1 MNILIDPIFNGLI
14 QTLISVILISGL
26 IFFGKTINNLFFKRY
41 ESLLF
46 NFTIIKQSSLKN
58 HVLKRCFGKKIATSN
73 DFVKSLR
80 NPFNR
85 NNIYRVLIYE
95 FNYKKLPNCV

>member
-58 HVLKRCFGKKIATSN
+58 HVLKRCFGKKIGTCIEQPMPI
-73 DFVKSLR
+73 VIKQ
-80 NPFNR
+80 
-85 NNIYRVLIYE
+85 
-95 FNYKKLPNCV
+95 KKLFLN

>member
-14 QTLISVILISGL
+14 QTLISVILI
-26 IFFGKTINNLFFKRY
+26 LFFKRY